1 MLAKLNAE
9 QLQIG
14 VKVLSALN
22 IPLPLISTVMAAVNG
37 NTLIKEDGSIDED
50 KVDDLLA
57 KVTPL
62 LPWNS
67 NSRRIDVQTER
78 LVACKC
84 CTTINKVKI

>member
-1 MLAKLNAE
+1 MLANLNAK
-9 QLQIG
+9 QMQIG
-14 VKVLSALN
+14 LKVLAALN
-22 IPLPLISTVMAAVNG
+22 IPLPLISTVMSAVNG

-50 KVDDLLA
+50 KVDELLA
-57 KVTPL
+57 QVTPL

-67 NSRRIDVQTER
+67 TPRLAGAQTER

>member
-1 MLAKLNAE
+1 MLANLNAK
-9 QLQIG
+9 QLQMG
-14 VKVLSALN
+14 LKVLSALN
-22 IPLPLISTVMAAVNG
+22 IPLPLISTVMAAING

-57 KVTPL
+57 EVTPL

-67 NSRRIDVQTER
+67 NPRLVDVQTER

>member
-1 MLAKLNAE
+1 MLANLNAK
-9 QLQIG
+9 QLQMG
-14 VKVLSALN
+14 LKVLSALN
-22 IPLPLISTVMAAVNG
+22 IPLPLISTVMAAING
-37 NTLIKEDGSIDED
+37 NILIKEDGSIDED

-57 KVTPL
+57 QVTPL

-67 NSRRIDVQTER
+67 NPRLVDVQTER

>member
-1 MLAKLNAE
+1 MLANLDAK
-9 QLQIG
+9 QLQMGLKI
-14 VKVLSALN
+14 LSALN

-37 NTLIKEDGSIDED
+37 KTLIKEDGSIDED

-57 KVTPL
+57 QVTPL

-67 NSRRIDVQTER
+67 NSRLVDVQTER

-84 CTTINKVKI
+84 CTTINKVKV